1 MAKLDVAQLAGIGLL
16 RSAHRITGDA
26 AAHVLETDLRGHQG
40 LAALGAAGEH
50 ELAQHLVL
58 DEGKKLV
65 VALVLIVVAVDVD
78 DQHAVQIALIRLAP
92 RVGEQ
97 PGCVQLLNRNPSTAI
112 GDEIHGVSPAVSNPF
127 SASRRVSAP

>member
-16 RSAHRITGDA
+16 RGAHRITGDA

-50 ELAQHLVL
+50 ELAQHLVF
-58 DEGKKLV
+58 DEGEKFV
-65 VALVLIVVAVDVD
+65 VALVLIVVAVDID
-78 DQHAVQIALIRLAP
+78 DQHAVQIALIGLAP

-97 PGCVQLLNRNPSTAI
+97 PGGVKLLDRNPSTAV
-112 GDEIHGVSPAVSNPF
+112 GDEVHGVSPGCPAI
-127 SASRRVSAP
+127 A